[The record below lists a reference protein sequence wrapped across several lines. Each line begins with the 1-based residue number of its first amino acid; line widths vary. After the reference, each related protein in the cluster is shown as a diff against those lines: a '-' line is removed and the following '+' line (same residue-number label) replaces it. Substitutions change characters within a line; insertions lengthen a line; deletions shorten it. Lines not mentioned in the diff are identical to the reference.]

1 MFAKLNNHSP
11 WRELHHVNQQKTDYK
26 SVKGLLMMILVIE
39 TSSSQFPRDHRCLLI
54 EDEDKFHMLIQ
65 CCLNSHAFQTFQI
78 HTATIKLKLAALRT
92 LLDMFESHRHMKYM
106 LNIWNPICENCNQ
119 NSVVFSCFSDFRMF
133 SIEIAFVKSLVLFWK
148 SPRPIHHNCWKCTCF
163 SQFLL

>member
-1 MFAKLNNHSP
+1 MFAKLNNQP
-11 WRELHHVNQQKTDYK
+11 PLKGTTPCQ
-26 SVKGLLMMILVIE
+26 SVEGRTTKVFKALLMMILVIE

-65 CCLNSHAFQTFQI
+65 CCSNSLAFQTFQI

-106 LNIWNPICENCNQ
+106 LNI
-119 NSVVFSCFSDFRMF
+119 
-133 SIEIAFVKSLVLFWK
+133 
-148 SPRPIHHNCWKCTCF
+148 
-163 SQFLL
+163 